1 MARNWTEAQRNAI
14 YARGGSL
21 LVSAAAG
28 SGKTAVLVERLV
40 ELICDPEQPVDVDK
54 LLVVTFSN
62 AAAAE
67 MRQRVGLRL
76 SELIAEAPQNN
87 YLQKQ
92 QALLG
97 SAHISTIHSFCLD
110 LIRRNFQ
117 NLEVAPDFAVIDETE
132 LDVLRGEAADEA
144 IEQFYGEEEEDS
156 EVFHGLV
163 ELLSGGRDDK
173 KLAQTV
179 QKIYGFARAHPFYE
193 DWLDNRLALYNPDIP
208 VAETVWGG
216 SLLDYAGETLAYCRD
231 SMEGAIDLLWGDEKL
246 EKAYLSPFQSDLTQL
261 YALLERLAQK
271 DWDSLVGG
279 LRHFE
284 FARLGTV
291 RGGGEDK
298 ERAKSTRD
306 RSKKLVQDLSAKYIN
321 ATAAE
326 FAEDIGDLR
335 PKIEVLFRLVKEYGR
350 TLDEKK
356 RQRRKLDFSDLEH
369 LTLRLLVEK
378 RDGRYIGTAQAAEV
392 SRQFEFILVDEYQ
405 DTNEVQDLI
414 FVSISRNSQNLFM
427 VGDVKQS
434 IYSFRLAMPEIFL
447 KKKRDYF
454 PYNGV
459 SYPAAILLDTN
470 FRSRGEVTEGVNFL
484 FEQLMSRRM
493 GELDYDKQE
502 SLKCG
507 ARFPDYGLAAP
518 ELLVVDA
525 SGDEEELDYTAL
537 EAGAVAA
544 KIDAMLREGYSVSD
558 GAGGMRP
565 AGPGDFCILLRSPK
579 NRAQLYVKKLQER
592 GIGAWSE
599 NAGGFLQCREVSAV
613 VSMLRALNSPLLDLE
628 LAAAMLSPLF
638 GFSDDELARVR
649 LADRQA
655 PLYTN
660 LTRLAAAGDGKAK
673 RFAQIFTAL
682 RHYAVSHSADR
693 LILELYALTDLPE
706 LVGAMP
712 MGGARRA
719 NLLLLAEYA
728 AAYHK
733 MGYKGLEG
741 FVGLID
747 SLERRG
753 VDLAP
758 ANPLSDGANVVRI
771 LSVHRSKGLE
781 FPVVILADTGR
792 QFNKRDLYESTL
804 LHSRYGFACMRR
816 DSGKFSQYPTL
827 PMGAIR
833 IEMQRTMLSEE
844 MRILYVALTRA
855 REKLIVAGTVKRN
868 LDKKLQGVYSEL
880 NDSKLPSFLVGEGNS
895 YLDWIFMALLHHS
908 SAQALREAGGLSDL
922 ELLDDGN
929 PWQVTVGEPT
939 AAASV
944 VEEEKGEIVRTARPD
959 KALAEELAKREA
971 FRYPWQ
977 HQTELPTKLAVSEVA
992 KGERGQEYRFA
1003 KRPRFLTGAGL
1014 TPAEKGNALHKFMQ
1028 FADYTAAREN
1038 LTAEIARMQ
1047 REEYLTALEVQS
1059 LSADKLHGF
1068 FHSPLA
1074 DRIFAS
1080 KKVYREL
1087 RFMTEADDS
1096 ILNGVAGEM
1105 DAESRIVLQGVADC
1119 VFIEPDGA
1127 VLLDYKTDRITEIG
1141 ELLERYRRQMELY
1154 RDILGGSLE
1163 AEVKDMILYSFALS
1177 KWISCC

>member
-1 MARNWTEAQRNAI
+1 MARNWTETQRNAI

-144 IEQFYGEEEEDS
+144 IEQFYGEEDN
-156 EVFHGLV
+156 EVFHQLV

-193 DWLDNRLALYNPDIP
+193 DWLDNRLALYDPEIP
-208 VAETVWGG
+208 VAETVWGQ
-216 SLLDYAGETLAYCRD
+216 SLLDYAGETLTYCRD
-231 SMEGAIDLLWGDEKL
+231 SMEAALDLLWGDEKL
-246 EKAYLSPFQSDLTQL
+246 EKAYLPPFQSDLAQL
-261 YALLERLAQK
+261 ETLLDRLGRG
-271 DWDSLVGG
+271 DWDGVVDG

-298 ERAKSTRD
+298 ERAKSARD
-306 RSKKLVQDLSAKYIN
+306 RSKKLVQDLSVKYIN

-326 FAEDIGDLR
+326 FAEDIEDLR

-356 RQRRKLDFSDLEH
+356 RIKRKLDFSDLEH

-378 RDGRYIGTAQAAEV
+378 QDGRYVGTAQAAEV
-392 SRQFEFILVDEYQ
+392 SRQFEYILVDEYQ

-470 FRSRGEVTEGVNFL
+470 FRSRREVTEGVNFL
-484 FEQLMSRRM
+484 FERLMSRRM

-507 ARFPDYGLAAP
+507 ASFPDYGLAEP

-525 SGDEEELDYTAL
+525 SGDEGERDYTEL

-544 KIDAMLREGYSVSD
+544 KIDTMLRDGYRVAD

-613 VSMLRALNSPLLDLE
+613 VSMLRALNSPMLDLE
-628 LAAAMLSPLF
+628 LAAAMLSPIF
-638 GFSDDELARVR
+638 GFSDDDLVR
-649 LADRQA
+649 IRLTDRQV

-660 LTRLAAAGDGKAK
+660 LTRLAAEGDGQSK
-673 RFAQIFTAL
+673 RFVDIFTAL
-682 RHYAVSHSADR
+682 RHYAVTHSADR
-693 LILELYALTDLPE
+693 LIMELYVLTDLPE
-706 LVGAMP
+706 IVGAMS
-712 MGGARRA
+712 MGESRRA
-719 NLLLLAEYA
+719 NLLLLVEYA
-728 AAYHK
+728 ASYHR

-816 DSGKFSQYPTL
+816 DSGKFSQYPTI

-833 IEMQRTMLSEE
+833 IEIQRTMLSEE

-880 NDSKLPSFLVGEGNS
+880 NDLKLPSFLVGEGNS

-908 SAQALREAGGLSDL
+908 SAQALREAGGLGDV

-929 PWQVTVGEPT
+929 PWQVTVGET
-939 AAASV
+939 TESESV
-944 VEEEKGEIVRTARPD
+944 VEEAELIRTARPD

-971 FRYPWQ
+971 FRYQWQ
-977 HQTELPTKLAVSEVA
+977 RQTELPTKLAVSEVA

-1014 TPAEKGNALHKFMQ
+1014 TPAEKGNALHKFIQ
-1028 FADYTAAREN
+1028 FADYTAAKED
-1038 LTAEIARMQ
+1038 LAAEIARME
-1047 REEYLTALEVQS
+1047 REEYLTPLEVKS
-1059 LSADKLHGF
+1059 LSAEKLHGF

-1105 DAESRIVLQGVADC
+1105 DSESRIVLQGMADC

-1127 VLLDYKTDRITEIG
+1127 VLLDYKTDRIIEIG

-1163 AEVKDMILYSFALS
+1163 MEVKDMILYSFALS